1 MLFYDFCLF
10 FTHFFQGPTKGD
22 DVVPGT
28 VYPVMKTARSL
39 LHKLVKPSACC
50 TEHTVRRSYGFT
62 VKCIVALADLTVV
75 NLLLAD
81 RWS

>member
-1 MLFYDFCLF
+1 MA
-10 FTHFFQGPTKGD
+10 
-22 DVVPGT
+22 PGT

-50 TEHTVRRSYGFT
+50 SAPPEHTVRRSYGFT
-62 VKCIVALADLTVV
+62 LKCIVALADFTVV